1 MDIVISLVEKTS
13 FFFQFKC
20 TLLFS
25 DPLSYLTAGG
35 RHRGGPG
42 GRGHDSLIGTT
53 VKIRLGPYKGYR
65 GRVKD
70 IKGTTVRVEL
80 ESQMK
85 EVTGKYLVHWL
96 IAIIVVVSCVDHDA

>member
-1 MDIVISLVEKTS
+1 MSIAV
-13 FFFQFKC
+13 
-20 TLLFS
+20 
-25 DPLSYLTAGG
+25 GG
-35 RHRGGPG
+35 RQRG

-85 EVTGKYLVHWL
+85 EVTGKYLL
-96 IAIIVVVSCVDHDA
+96 LRIF

>member
-1 MDIVISLVEKTS
+1 MLSKLNGVVIRCV
-13 FFFQFKC
+13 
-20 TLLFS
+20 
-25 DPLSYLTAGG
+25 DVAVGG
-35 RHRGGPG
+35 RGRGG

-53 VKIRLGPYKGYR
+53 IKIRLGPYKGYR

-85 EVTGKYLVHWL
+85 EVTGKYLL
-96 IAIIVVVSCVDHDA
+96 QCNFL